1 MIVSSRFVWA
11 VEGGSFMLV
20 LFWVWGEPVLGL
32 PLINGRL
39 FLLVTSISS
48 ISILLVGLNLFFG

>member
-32 PLINGRL
+32 PLINGGL
-39 FLLVTSISS
+39 FLLVK
-48 ISILLVGLNLFFG
+48 SIL